1 LNKKF
6 KDIMY
11 RAMFMA
17 GWLLSPL
24 TTWNDILINIPLAY
38 IMARA
43 FKALVGLDMAILTV
57 VFYWITNIAGLGMM
71 YFGARR
77 IAAESKIP
85 RKSLLSVIIPMI
97 VYSVII
103 IIIDRW
109 GRGRFW

>member
-1 LNKKF
+1 LIQNPKN
-6 KDIMY
+6 ILY

-24 TTWNDILINIPLAY
+24 TTWNDVLINIPLAY

-43 FKALVGLDMAILTV
+43 VKTLVPLDMAVLTV
-57 VFYWITNIAGLGMM
+57 IFYWVTNIAGLWMM
-71 YFGARR
+71 YFAARR

-85 RKSLLSVIIPMI
+85 RKGLLSIIVPMI

-103 IIIDRW
+103 ILIDMW

>member
-1 LNKKF
+1 
-6 KDIMY
+6 
-11 RAMFMA
+11 MA

-24 TTWNDILINIPLAY
+24 TTWNDVLINIPLAY
-38 IMARA
+38 IMARVV
-43 FKALVGLDMAILTV
+43 KAVLPLDMAVLTV
-57 VFYWITNIAGLGMM
+57 IFYWVTNIAGLGMM

-85 RKSLLSVIIPMI
+85 RKSLLAILIPMI

>member
-1 LNKKF
+1 MIQKSKNIL
-6 KDIMY
+6 Y

-38 IMARA
+38 IMAKA
-43 FKALVGLDMAILTV
+43 VKALLPLDMAILTV
-57 VFYWITNIAGLGMM
+57 IFYWVTNIAGLGMM
-71 YFGARR
+71 YFSARR
-77 IAAESKIP
+77 ISAESKIP
-85 RKSLLSVIIPMI
+85 RKSLLSIIVPI
-97 VYSVII
+97 IAYSIII

>member
-1 LNKKF
+1 MIQKTLN
-6 KDIMY
+6 ILY
-11 RAMFMA
+11 RAIFMA

-24 TTWNDILINIPLAY
+24 TTWNDVLINIPLAY

-43 FKALVGLDMAILTV
+43 VKAVFTLDMAVLTII
-57 VFYWITNIAGLGMM
+57 FYWVTNIAGLGMM
-71 YFGARR
+71 YFSARR

-85 RKSLLSVIIPMI
+85 KKSLLSIVVPMI
-97 VYSVII
+97 IYSIII